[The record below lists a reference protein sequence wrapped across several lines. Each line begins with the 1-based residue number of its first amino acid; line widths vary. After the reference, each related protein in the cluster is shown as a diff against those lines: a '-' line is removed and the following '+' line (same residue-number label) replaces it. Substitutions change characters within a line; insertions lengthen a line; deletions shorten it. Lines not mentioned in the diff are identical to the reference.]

1 MRSSSFEALF
11 KGLVVG
17 AACAVAAACNQG
29 DNPGK
34 QGTDLGAV
42 DISDYSEVVVET
54 GFSAENAE
62 SVRSAVMTILT
73 SRPINGYPG
82 MLYPDL
88 TTSPTFSL
96 AIYGDCDQALEAVR
110 EIFVQAYRSAG
121 KEGVEALRYECGPV
135 TNQPRTIAL

>member
-1 MRSSSFEALF
+1 M
-11 KGLVVG
+11 LVVG
-17 AACAVAAACNQG
+17 AACAAAAACSQG
-29 DNPGK
+29 SDPGK
-34 QGTDLGAV
+34 QEADLGAV
-42 DISDYSEVVVET
+42 DISDYSQVVVET

-62 SVRSAVMTILT
+62 LVRSAVTTILT

-96 AIYGDCDQALEAVR
+96 AIYGDCDQALEAAR

-121 KEGVEALRYECGPV
+121 KEGVEAPRYECGPV
-135 TNQPRTIAL
+135 SNEPRTIVL